1 MNLVILDTI
10 VVGLDGADLGKVSCH
25 SQPVSLSRKWV
36 RKWVRNLTEKR
47 EEISPR
53 IPVKL
58 DLYLANSGCSVN
70 GSCHSHEK
78 CLK

>member
-1 MNLVILDTI
+1 MNLAILDTV

-25 SQPVSLSRKWV
+25 SQPVSLS

-58 DLYLANSGCSVN
+58 DLYLANSRCSVN